1 MPDPKPRLIPYSS
14 LYLGLSVVLY
24 GVMFPLLLR
33 LAVAPLAGLPRVLF
47 GVLAALF
54 PWLMLFGG
62 LGVLMRVLK
71 GKGAMLRYLGEAS
84 FWVYIVHLPVACLV
98 QVLLLPLAWPVLV
111 KFLIVA
117 AVTMAFSL

>member
-47 GVLAALF
+47 GVLAALCGRISDQEVRRH
-54 PWLMLFGG
+54 P
-62 LGVLMRVLK
+62 R
-71 GKGAMLRYLGEAS
+71 R
-84 FWVYIVHLPVACLV
+84 
-98 QVLLLPLAWPVLV
+98 
-111 KFLIVA
+111 
-117 AVTMAFSL
+117 